1 MPADASACSRLN
13 KDSHPAI
20 LANPDK
26 PRQVHKILGDI
37 WRHFLYADVMNK
49 QEAAEFLGVSVR
61 APERYVQQGRIGG
74 HYEKGKTRPTL
85 VFNAVELEA
94 FKAELEQKLYKPVV
108 EPSNPDNAASNDKA
122 LTRLSENSPTQPEL
136 AESEHLAALIEALF
150 KYQSSNSSTPA
161 YHKLLLTLADAQE
174 LTGLSRAILRQA
186 ISEGTLKAQVIG
198 KSWRIKYTDLERYVE
213 KLF

>member
-1 MPADASACSRLN
+1 
-13 KDSHPAI
+13 
-20 LANPDK
+20 
-26 PRQVHKILGDI
+26 
-37 WRHFLYADVMNK
+37 MNK

-61 APERYVQQGRIGG
+61 ALERYVQQGRIGG
-74 HYEKGKTRPTL
+74 RYEKGKTRPTL
-85 VFNAVELEA
+85 VFDKAELEA
-94 FKAELEQKLYKPVV
+94 FKAELEQKIYKPVV
-108 EPSNPDNAASNDKA
+108 ESSNPDNAASSDKGLA
-122 LTRLSENSPTQPEL
+122 KLSENSLKQPEHTEFE
-136 AESEHLAALIEALF
+136 AFSAIIEALLER
-150 KYQSSNSSTPA
+150 QSSSSSTPA